1 MLCVL
6 GTPHSALHTARSEL
20 RLDSD
25 KVIGGSIEIEA
36 EPINVLAENTVISH
50 YRILSRIGV
59 GGMGEVYLAE
69 DSRLGRRVA
78 LKLLSQQSRED
89 EDRLRRFEQE
99 ARAASALNHPNI
111 ITIHEIASEK
121 GSRFIAMEF
130 VEGETVRQKLRR
142 EKMSVREA
150 VDVAMQVAG
159 ALAAAHRIGI
169 LHRDIKPE

>member
-1 MLCVL
+1 ML
-6 GTPHSALHTARSEL
+6 P
-20 RLDSD
+20 
-25 KVIGGSIEIEA
+25 
-36 EPINVLAENTVISH
+36 ENTIISH

-69 DSRLGRRVA
+69 DARLGRRIA

-111 ITIHEIASEK
+111 ITIHEISSAK

-150 VDVAMQVAG
+150 VDAAMQVAG

-169 LHRDIKPE
+169 LHRDIKPENIMPRPDGT